1 MRSQIRKHSLFLL
14 QVYQPRPPPQARY
27 EGHDGLADLQ
37 TSFLGRPSRGHQEQ
51 SASRDNQTPLNSKT
65 KTPGT
70 NLRYVHIRPRLYS
83 FLCYQMNE
91 GLYTYLCMSL
101 KEIVFLLMNFLCRAV
116 HRKRRHHHHHHY
128 QGSDIHLV
136 TKRESQDDSMIAS
149 RVQQLCKALQ
159 QHNESNPK

>member
-1 MRSQIRKHSLFLL
+1 MIFRYLKMSLILVELQNVGFKVDQKLSVWFWNTVSTCILKTLVFDQDKGLRSQIRKHSLFLL

-70 NLRYVHIRPRLYS
+70 NLRYVQ
-83 FLCYQMNE
+83 YQ
-91 GLYTYLCMSL
+91 S
-101 KEIVFLLMNFLCRAV
+101 
-116 HRKRRHHHHHHY
+116 
-128 QGSDIHLV
+128 
-136 TKRESQDDSMIAS
+136 
-149 RVQQLCKALQ
+149 
-159 QHNESNPK
+159 

>member
-1 MRSQIRKHSLFLL
+1 MIFRHLKMSLILVELQNVGFKVDQKLSVWFWNTVSTCILKTLVFDQDKGLRSQIRKHSLFLL

-70 NLRYVHIRPRLYS
+70 NLRYVHIKAR
-83 FLCYQMNE
+83 FLSARRA
-91 GLYTYLCMSL
+91 LLC
-101 KEIVFLLMNFLCRAV
+101 FLFF
-116 HRKRRHHHHHHY
+116 
-128 QGSDIHLV
+128 S
-136 TKRESQDDSMIAS
+136 
-149 RVQQLCKALQ
+149 
-159 QHNESNPK
+159 